1 MQILLNKTL
10 KPYNSFSV
18 NESADLIIQ
27 ADSIQDLIDIWSDN
41 KYAGMIKLP
50 LGRGSNTLFCNH
62 FNGVVVLNRLF
73 GKSVTETDTDYLLKI
88 SSGEDWPELVEWCV
102 DNGFAG
108 IENLAMI
115 PGCAGSAPIQNIGAY
130 GLELKDVCESVEYL
144 DLETLQIK
152 TLTNADCLFGYRES
166 IFKHELK
173 DRCIITA
180 ITLRLNK
187 NWQPLLAYGPL
198 SDLRNSKTT
207 PKNVFD
213 KICEIRSQKLPDPNV
228 IGNAGSFFKNPVI
241 STEHYLKLFETY
253 PNLPAYD
260 VTEGKKIAAGW
271 LIDNAGLKGFKV
283 NDAQVHQE
291 QALVLI
297 NTGAAT
303 SQDILELANH
313 VKNSVLDMYNIELEH
328 EVRFYL
334 NAEESFLSELFDE
347 RTH

>member
-62 FNGVVVLNRLF
+62 FSGVVVLNRLF

-180 ITLRLNK
+180 ITLRLSK

>member
-1 MQILLNKTL
+1 MQILRNNTL
-10 KPYNSFSV
+10 KPYNSFSL

-27 ADSIQDLIDIWSDN
+27 ADSIQDLIDIWSD
-41 KYAGMIKLP
+41 KRYSGMIKLP

-62 FNGVVVLNRLF
+62 FSGIVVLNRLY
-73 GKSVTETDTDYLLKI
+73 GKSITETATDYVLKI
-88 SSGEDWPELVEWCV
+88 SSGEDWPEFVEWCI

-108 IENLAMI
+108 LENLAMI
-115 PGCAGSAPIQNIGAY
+115 PGCVGSSPIQNIGAY

-152 TLTNADCLFGYRES
+152 TLMNSECLFGYRES

-180 ITLRLNK
+180 ITIRLNK
-187 NWQPLLAYGPL
+187 QWDPLLAYGPL
-198 SDLRNSKTT
+198 SDLRNNAAT
-207 PKNVFD
+207 PREVFN
-213 KICEIRSQKLPDPNV
+213 KVCEIRTQKLPDPNV

-241 STEHYLKLFETY
+241 STEHYLKLSETY

-260 VTEGKKIAAGW
+260 VKEGKKIAAGW
-271 LIDNAGLKGFKV
+271 LIDNAGLKGF
-283 NDAQVHQE
+283 NINSAQVHQE

-297 NTGAAT
+297 NTGEAT
-303 SQDILELANH
+303 SEDILKLANH
-313 VKNSVLDMYNIELEH
+313 VKSIVLEKYDIELEH

-334 NAEESFLSELFDE
+334 NGEESFLSELFNE
-347 RTH
+347 RSN